1 MSVSLLF
8 EFRVVKRENFTSV
21 NLIESFLKEGWNL
34 YSEKGE
40 IIYTDI
46 GDIDDYDY
54 KANRISEKEYFD
66 IVIQKERNNEIIA
79 FTLYWLEAD
88 DRYRIDVLITPQFEI
103 LISPDDET
111 KKMIESEIKILD
123 VNWYLYRILMT
134 LTNSSIHVESYSF
147 QQY

>member
-54 KANRISEKEYFD
+54 KANRISEKEYFN
-66 IVIQKERNNEIIA
+66 IVIQKERNNETIA

-134 LTNSSIHVESYSF
+134 LTNNNILVEGYSF

>member
-8 EFRVVKRENFTSV
+8 EFRIVKRENFTSV
-21 NLIESFLKEGWNL
+21 NLIESFLKEGWSL

-46 GDIDDYDY
+46 GDFDDYDY
-54 KANRISEKEYFD
+54 KANYISEEEYFN

-88 DRYRIDVLITPQFEI
+88 DRYRIDVMITPQFEI
-103 LISPDDET
+103 LISPSDEV
-111 KKMIESEIKILD
+111 KKMINSEIKILD
-123 VNWYLYRILMT
+123 VNWYLYRILRT
-134 LTNSSIHVESYSF
+134 LTNNSILVESYSF